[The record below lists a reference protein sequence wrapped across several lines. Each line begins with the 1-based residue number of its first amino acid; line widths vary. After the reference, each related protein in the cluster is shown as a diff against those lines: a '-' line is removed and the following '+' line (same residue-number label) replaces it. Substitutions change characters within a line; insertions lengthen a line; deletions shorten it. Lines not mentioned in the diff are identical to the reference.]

1 MILLFKFYRANTA
14 LARTDISI
22 GYLIINTKDQL
33 EFIVTIRDSLQLA
46 GQNLESKTEYFSN
59 YRNWGFP
66 KGGNSYHWAGTN
78 ERSSLKLLRGNGVS
92 VV

>member
-1 MILLFKFYRANTA
+1 MIHLFKFYRANTA
-14 LARTDISI
+14 LACTDILI
-22 GYLIINTKDQL
+22 GYLAINTKDQL
-33 EFIVTIRDSLQLA
+33 EFIVTARDLLRLA
-46 GQNLESKTEYFSN
+46 GHNLESKTDYFSN

-78 ERSSLKLLRGNGVS
+78 ERYRLYRGNGVS